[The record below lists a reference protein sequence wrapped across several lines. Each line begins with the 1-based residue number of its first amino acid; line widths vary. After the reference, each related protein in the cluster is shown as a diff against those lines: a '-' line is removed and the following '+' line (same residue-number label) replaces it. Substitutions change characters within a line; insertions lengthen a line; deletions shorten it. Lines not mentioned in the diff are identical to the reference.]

1 MASEWEPQSTRVSIG
16 NISAPSAV
24 RRGSQHRHPRNLA
37 RFHLHPP
44 VSWNNR
50 PACSRRRSWSTRPV
64 PATWCSG
71 CSGCWGAS
79 SVLGSPISG
88 ARFWRIGPNAD
99 YDPLDRLSRHQDTIE
114 RIARH
119 WEDILRIA
127 GSPKLGIIGAAELV
141 RSLLGYLLRKT
152 VPESFSSHCGA
163 HAGEILGSSVGCRR
177 FVLDVRKLLVCCHSV
192 SLAVSQLWVVYCHL
206 ATSNRSACQTSGFC

>member
-1 MASEWEPQSTRVSIG
+1 
-16 NISAPSAV
+16 
-24 RRGSQHRHPRNLA
+24 
-37 RFHLHPP
+37 
-44 VSWNNR
+44 
-50 PACSRRRSWSTRPV
+50 V

-71 CSGCWGAS
+71 CSRCWGAS

-99 YDPLDRLSRHQDTIE
+99 YDPLDRPSRHQDTIE

-192 SLAVSQLWVVYCHL
+192 SPAVSQLWVVYCHL
-206 ATSNRSACQTSGFC
+206 ATSNRSACQTSGFGHTRTFLDCSCRDSGRRTDIIPVFYFRPKSNRERRAMSLAVRYFLNCMLRAK